1 VSTHRSRPTVEPVLP
16 QPATDTDA
24 AKPVPVIV
32 RACPS
37 CGQAIGA
44 MLSTE
49 VICPSPGQ
57 RP

>member
-1 VSTHRSRPTVEPVLP
+1 MSTATHETIEPEP
-16 QPATDTDA
+16 APATTTA
-24 AKPVPVIV
+24 EPMPLVV

-49 VICPSPGQ
+49 VICPSPRR